1 MKIFMLFIFLTISN
15 FSFSQEVTNLKDIQ
29 PAKEFENILVKKLD
43 TDSNSTAFVIW
54 IKKVVKSHKHETH
67 SEIISIIEGE
77 GVMTINNKS
86 FDIKSGDYFRIPK
99 NTFHSLTVKSEE
111 PMKVLSVQSPEFLGK
126 DRVFEN

>member
-29 PAKEFENILVKKLD
+29 PAKEFESILVKKLD

>member
-1 MKIFMLFIFLTISN
+1 MEIFMLFIFLTISN

>member
-1 MKIFMLFIFLTISN
+1 MKIFILFIFLTISN
-15 FSFSQEVTNLKDIQ
+15 VPFSQEVTNLKDIQ
-29 PAKEFENILVKKLD
+29 PDKEFENILIKKLD

>member
-1 MKIFMLFIFLTISN
+1 MKVFILFIFLTISN